1 MSVVIDG
8 PSLAFAFND
17 EHCANALFQVCLL
30 ASSVI
35 CCRVSPKQKADVVT
49 LCKRNGSWITL
60 SIGDGANDCPMI
72 AEAHI
77 GVGIRGKEGTQAVR
91 TADYAL
97 SQFFYLHRMLLVHG
111 RLGYRRIS
119 WNCCYY
125 FYKNII
131 LVFTELTF
139 AYMNGYSGQ
148 IFFPEYLPAL
158 YNAFWTSF

>member
-1 MSVVIDG
+1 M
-8 PSLAFAFND
+8 A
-17 EHCANALFQVCLL
+17 
-30 ASSVI
+30 
-35 CCRVSPKQKADVVT
+35 
-49 LCKRNGSWITL
+49 LCKRNGPWITV

-77 GVGIRGKEGTQAVR
+77 GIGIRGKEGTQAVR

-158 YNAFWTSF
+158 YNAFWTSFQCLFAYTVEVVSFCFISIN